1 MKLWNKG
8 YDLNKEI
15 EAYTVDDDPELD
27 LALVPYDCLA
37 SIAHAHVLEKA
48 GVLTAQETQRL
59 VAVLEEL
66 KAEAE
71 RGEFVIRREEEDC
84 HTALEG
90 RLTAKLGDLGKK
102 IHTARSRNDQVAVA
116 LRLYVKDRLVGVTSL
131 VDAFVTALREQADA
145 NGEIRLPGYSHMRKA
160 MPSSVSLW
168 LEAFVESMQDNIKML
183 EAVRGLI
190 DQNPLGSGAGYGI
203 PVFELDREQSAT
215 ELGFARVQWNPIYVQ
230 NSRGK
235 FEATVVGMLVNV
247 MADLDKMASD
257 LILFTMDEFGFF
269 SLPREICTG
278 SSIMPQ
284 KLNPDALEIM
294 RAKYHEVL
302 ANEFLIR
309 NLTTNL
315 ISGYHRDFQRT
326 KKPLID
332 SFRLTETSLR
342 VITHVVEELG
352 VNREACERACTD
364 ELYATERVHLLVKQG
379 VPFRDAYRQVASELF
394 END

>member
-1 MKLWNKG
+1 MKLWDKG

-15 EAYTVDDDPELD
+15 EAYTVGDDPELD
-27 LALVPYDCLA
+27 HALVPYDCLA
-37 SIAHAHVLEKA
+37 SMAHARVLEKA
-48 GVLTAQETQRL
+48 GVLTAEETQRL

-71 RGEFVIRREEEDC
+71 RGDFAIGREEEDC
-84 HTALEG
+84 HSALEG

-116 LRLYVKDRLVGVTSL
+116 LRLYVKDRLDGVAGL
-131 VDAFVTALREQADA
+131 VDAFVAALREQADA
-145 NGEIRLPGYSHMRKA
+145 NGEVRLPGYSHMRKA
-160 MPSSVSLW
+160 MPSSISLW
-168 LEAFVESMQDNIKML
+168 LGAFVESMGDNKKML
-183 EAVRGLI
+183 EAVRSLI

-203 PVFELDREQSAT
+203 PVFELDREQSAS
-215 ELGFARVQWNPIYVQ
+215 ELGFARVQRNPIYVQ

-247 MADLDKMASD
+247 MADLDKLASD

-269 SLPREICTG
+269 LLPREICTG

-284 KLNPDALEIM
+284 KLNPDALEIL
-294 RAKYHEVL
+294 RAQYHEVL

-309 NLTTNL
+309 SLTANL

-332 SFRLTETSLR
+332 SFRLTEASLR
-342 VITHVVEELG
+342 VIAHVVEKLE
-352 VNREACERACTD
+352 VNCEACERGCTD
-364 ELYATERVHLLVKQG
+364 ELYATERVHELVKQG
-379 VPFRDAYRQVASELF
+379 VPFRDAYRRVASELF
-394 END
+394 EDE